1 MPTAYQHYFQNLL
14 AIIFGLS
21 LHQAWWEELPANCAT
36 MWTNCANESDGKFEL
51 QWILYTSLLWGLK
64 WEMSSRMFSLRS
76 HFCGSFLLQL
86 QNTNLKYSTL
96 WLSEKYSKYKL
107 KKFLKDEKY
116 YKCSIY
122 HFQDIPNVHDKWQRR
137 DITKKLII
145 WNISEQFSNFYW
157 CML

>member
-1 MPTAYQHYFQNLL
+1 
-14 AIIFGLS
+14 
-21 LHQAWWEELPANCAT
+21 
-36 MWTNCANESDGKFEL
+36 
-51 QWILYTSLLWGLK
+51 
-64 WEMSSRMFSLRS
+64 MFSLRS

-122 HFQDIPNVHDKWQRR
+122 HFQDIPNVHDK
-137 DITKKLII
+137 
-145 WNISEQFSNFYW
+145 
-157 CML
+157 